1 MKDDMI
7 DIFVASQSFRS
18 VWLSIRALLVKVF
31 TQIYRALYG
40 DSMFAGDHTDGYQH
54 GGSKVTETCVIGS
67 ANVITLDL
75 RNIAEINFSSR
86 ARTVHS

>member
-1 MKDDMI
+1 MI
-7 DIFVASQSFRS
+7 DILVTSQRSRS
-18 VWLSIRALLVKVF
+18 VRLSIRALLVNVFF

-40 DSMFAGDHTDGYQH
+40 DSMFAGDHTDGHQH

-75 RNIAEINFSSR
+75 RNIEINISSR
-86 ARTVHS
+86 ARTVHR